1 MKADNVEFPGKYN
14 NNDYDVDDTQK
25 LPVLKRTG
33 TTSTLEKNAVDMD
46 SSRTSPEDAMA
57 TEEVSHG
64 DTDDTGVA
72 DEEQAHIPPIDD
84 AAVTDEEQ
92 AETPAIDETA
102 IANEEQAQI
111 SPIEDA
117 AVTDEEQ
124 AETLPIEDAA
134 VTDEIAGVAEKNVVA
149 EEVLPPFVA
158 GKDPPDFIQSPFQQ
172 RPVLSRGRAIL
183 LVAFL
188 IIVIL
193 NAVNL
198 GSTQFLGPQGWAF
211 VLGGPAS
218 SGNKNLLTTVQS
230 ILHHTTPTPGTKGKP
245 QLTPT
250 QYINLLIQNMSLDQ
264 KLGQMMIVQF
274 VGPSYSLDLS
284 TMISQY
290 NVGAV
295 LIFAANDNIQSK
307 TQLKGLIQQMQS
319 NSISSSGIP
328 MTVAIDQEGGTVDR
342 LINLDGPRPSATS
355 IGETGNPINAYNEGV
370 RDASDLAS
378 YGINLNLAPVVDVN
392 NVYNPQMYLRT
403 FGNNPTTVTQMA
415 EAYLKG
421 LQTSGKVLGTL
432 KHFPGLGD
440 VAADPHVAVPHL
452 NRSVSDLMK
461 IDWAPYRAMIQQGN
475 VYSVMVTHEIVE
487 AVDNSIPS
495 SLSYKV
501 VTGILRNQL
510 GFQGVIITDSL
521 TMEGI
526 LAYYTEA
533 QAAVL
538 AVEAGDDVLMGASTP
553 GDVAAMI
560 TGLKQAVNA
569 GQISQQR
576 IDDSVRRILMMKYTM
591 GLLHIPVN

>member
-1 MKADNVEFPGKYN
+1 MKADNVEFPGTHNGN
-14 NNDYDVDDTQK
+14 NNDADDTQK
-25 LPVLKRTG
+25 LPVLKSTG
-33 TTSTLEKNAVDMD
+33 MIGTLEKNSLATD
-46 SSRTSPEDAMA
+46 SSKTSSEDAMA
-57 TEEVSHG
+57 KEEVSLCSTSEV
-64 DTDDTGVA
+64 DVEQTEVPCA
-72 DEEQAHIPPIDD
+72 DIAAEATELTSVGEEI
-84 AAVTDEEQ
+84 
-92 AETPAIDETA
+92 
-102 IANEEQAQI
+102 
-111 SPIEDA
+111 
-117 AVTDEEQ
+117 
-124 AETLPIEDAA
+124 
-134 VTDEIAGVAEKNVVA
+134 GVAEEA
-149 EEVLPPFVA
+149 PP
-158 GKDPPDFIQSPFQQ
+158 PPVSNEKPLRFIGPPQRL
-172 RPVLSRGRAIL
+172 RPVISRGRAIL

-188 IIVIL
+188 VIVIL

-218 SGNKNLLTTVQS
+218 NGNKNPLTAVQN
-230 ILHHTTPTPGTKGKP
+230 ILHHTTSTPGTKGKSP
-245 QLTPT
+245 LTPA
-250 QYINLLIQNMSLDQ
+250 QYINLLVQNMTLEQ

-295 LIFAANDNIQSK
+295 LIFGANDNIQSK
-307 TQLKGLIQQMQS
+307 PQLKGLIQQMQS
-319 NSISSSGIP
+319 GSISSTGIP

-370 RDASDLAS
+370 RDASDLTY
-378 YGINLNLAPVVDVN
+378 YGFNLNLAPVVDVN

-403 FGNNPTTVTQMA
+403 FGTNATTVTQMA

-421 LQTSGKVLGTL
+421 LQKSGKVLGTL

-440 VAADPHVAVPHL
+440 VTADPHVAVPHL
-452 NRSVSDLMK
+452 NRSISDLMK
-461 IDWAPYRAMIQQGN
+461 IDWAPYKAMIQQGD

-487 AVDNSIPS
+487 AVDSTIPS
-495 SLSYKV
+495 SLSYKL

-553 GDVAAMI
+553 SDVAAMI
-560 TGLKQAVNA
+560 TGLKQAVSS

-576 IDDSVRRILMMKYTM
+576 IDDSVRRILTMKYAM
-591 GLLHIPVN
+591 GLLHIPTN

>member
-14 NNDYDVDDTQK
+14 SNGYDVDDTQK
-25 LPVLKRTG
+25 LPALKRTG
-33 TTSTLEKNAVDMD
+33 TTGTLEKNAVDMD
-46 SSRTSPEDAMA
+46 SSRTSPEDTMA
-57 TEEVSHG
+57 IEEVSH
-64 DTDDTGVA
+64 DDTSVA
-72 DEEQAHIPPIDD
+72 DEEQAQMPPIDD
-84 AAVTDEEQ
+84 AA
-92 AETPAIDETA
+92 A
-102 IANEEQAQI
+102 
-111 SPIEDA
+111 
-117 AVTDEEQ
+117 
-124 AETLPIEDAA
+124 
-134 VTDEIAGVAEKNVVA
+134 TDEIAGVEEENVVV
-149 EEVLPPFVA
+149 EEVPPASVA
-158 GKDPPDFIQSPFQQ
+158 GKDPPGFIQSPFQQ

-183 LVAFL
+183 CVAFL
-188 IIVIL
+188 VIVIL

-218 SGNKNLLTTVQS
+218 SGNKNLLTTVQN
-230 ILHHTTPTPGTKGKP
+230 ILHHTTPIPGAKGKP

-295 LIFAANDNIQSK
+295 LIFAANSNIQSK
-307 TQLKGLIQQMQS
+307 PQLKGLIQQMQS
-319 NSISSSGIP
+319 ASISSSGIP

-370 RDASDLAS
+370 RDASDLSS

-421 LQTSGKVLGTL
+421 LQKSGKVLGTL

-440 VAADPHVAVPHL
+440 VAADPHVTVPHL

-495 SLSYKV
+495 SLSYKL

-510 GFQGVIITDSL
+510 GFQGVVITDSL

-553 GDVAAMI
+553 SDVAAMI